1 MIDSKDSWVIA
12 INYSGSDVFF
22 QTSCLHCSNTGINVT
37 RLGYIFFRCLS
48 SCFQEVIG
56 FLVFMIMHFSFLP
69 SFGLFFAMS
78 QDHV

>member
-1 MIDSKDSWVIA
+1 MIVGSLLSI
-12 INYSGSDVFF
+12 ISGSDVFF
-22 QTSCLHCSNTGINVT
+22 QTSCLHYSNTGINVT

-56 FLVFMIMHFSFLP
+56 FFSFFIIMHFSFLP

>member
-1 MIDSKDSWVIA
+1 MIVGSLLSI
-12 INYSGSDVFF
+12 ISGSDVFF

-56 FLVFMIMHFSFLP
+56 FLVFFIIMHFSFLP